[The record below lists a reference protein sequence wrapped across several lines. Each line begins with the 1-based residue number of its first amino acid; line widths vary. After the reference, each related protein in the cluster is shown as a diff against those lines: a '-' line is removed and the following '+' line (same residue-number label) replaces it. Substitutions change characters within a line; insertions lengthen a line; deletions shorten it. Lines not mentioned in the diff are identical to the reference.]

1 MRILDLFRRPKRNT
15 AQLAKE
21 RLQIIVSHESARR
34 TGPDVIRKMQQE
46 ILEVICRY
54 VHIDQDKIKVQL
66 ERHGDQSVLEL
77 NVTLPDGK
85 LMQLTPPAVPSKSET
100 LSKVAI
106 EKSEKKSNVAS
117 TGKPADK
124 ADEHVEKSSDVKN
137 STEADT
143 QQPSGSSEQAE
154 A

>member
-1 MRILDLFRRPKRNT
+1 MKILELFKRPKRNT
-15 AQLAKE
+15 ALLAKE
-21 RLQIIVSHESARR
+21 RLQIIVSHESARK

-85 LMQLTPPAVPSKSET
+85 LMQLTPPTEPSSKKSEET
-100 LSKVAI
+100 LDEKPTPNPKAVGTPETESENI
-106 EKSEKKSNVAS
+106 EPSDKPTLKQKNKKSSS
-117 TGKPADK
+117 TTNAKTAK
-124 ADEHVEKSSDVKN
+124 AEE
-137 STEADT
+137 T
-143 QQPSGSSEQAE
+143 
-154 A
+154 

>member
-1 MRILDLFRRPKRNT
+1 MKIFELFRRPKRNT

-85 LMQLTPPAVPSKSET
+85 LMQLNTPTEAENTSENIAEKSAVSASET
-100 LSKVAI
+100 ADT
-106 EKSEKKSNVAS
+106 KSNAS
-117 TGKPADK
+117 
-124 ADEHVEKSSDVKN
+124 SKN
-137 STEADT
+137 QKNKKKQAPKNT
-143 QQPSGSSEQAE
+143 EQAE

>member
-1 MRILDLFRRPKRNT
+1 MKIFELFRRPKRNT
-15 AQLAKE
+15 AQLARE

-85 LMQLTPPAVPSKSET
+85 LMKLNQPAEPKQVISAADDNTPVTDSET
-100 LSKVAI
+100 PGQPTTTSKATQTKAETSTKKDKKNQAPKN
-106 EKSEKKSNVAS
+106 EKA
-117 TGKPADK
+117 GA
-124 ADEHVEKSSDVKN
+124 
-137 STEADT
+137 
-143 QQPSGSSEQAE
+143 
-154 A
+154 